1 MILYLLNYKQYK
13 FALDEMIK
21 KNKAVLLEMQISIYI
36 YNLICFELIFI
47 YI

>member
-21 KNKAVLLEMQISIYI
+21 KNKAVLLEMQISIV